1 MRVLPGLE
9 VQGEAVSN
17 LLVVQMAAVVQAVV
31 VPWAAVKE
39 AVAPEVAAQDHQVGR
54 VEEAQEA
61 VVLGMVVRWVVV
73 RWVVVRWVVVRW
85 VVVQEVEVWVLVA
98 LYFAAQAAPV
108 ALGVVERLVVWMV
121 VVRPQTS

>member
-73 RWVVVRWVVVRW
+73 RWVVV
-85 VVVQEVEVWVLVA
+85 QEVEVWVLVA